1 MHAVLQIAFG
11 WDGEHLHRFVIH
23 GVEYGIS
30 YAGGGFRDDPHRVHL
45 ADLGLRPTE
54 LFVHDYDFTGGWRA
68 AGGLRRAL
76 TEYTQPHLVFA
87 AVLRAAALL
96 QPLLDDDVAGPAD
109 RSELAALLPLLGL
122 ERFDRRAVNRALAGL
137 TEKQRRV
144 A

>member
-68 AGGLRRAL
+68 GPSEGCGGPSPSTPSR
-76 TEYTQPHLVFA
+76 TSCSP
-87 AVLRAAALL
+87 
-96 QPLLDDDVAGPAD
+96 
-109 RSELAALLPLLGL
+109 RSSARPRCSNRELAALLPLLGL